1 MKKILTK
8 LFILTV
14 FAVFLQAV
22 CFAAEGEN
30 KMSIEAIAKDHSVLA
45 TFIELVKIPSPSFKE
60 AQVAKKIIEILRKEN
75 ITVRQDNYGNVIAV
89 LEANNSTKPPLLLSA
104 HMDVVGGSEPVNLR
118 LSDDGKCIETDKTRT
133 LGADDK
139 AGVAVIID
147 VLIYL
152 KNHKELSH
160 PKIEA
165 VFTRDEE
172 FSMTGVKN
180 LDTSKLEAQ
189 NALMLDGSDLG
200 ECNVEG
206 ASFINLYIAVK
217 NGKGGHSG
225 IDIDD
230 ETRVS
235 ANKVLAELVNEI
247 PQGVYKKNSKG
258 VITSI
263 NSGVLIGGSAGA
275 YLVNNKNELVLNNP
289 NQAMVDLIKGSFV
302 NIIATD
308 AYASYSIR
316 SSEPENQQELIEKIE
331 HFVNVLNKKYTG
343 KITIESKFEEHLKPF
358 VKDDND
364 EFVELVLASAHKHN
378 IPSKVSSFHAG
389 AETHVMQNNKLNA
402 NNKKFKPLLLGIADI
417 YNMHSNNEKVDYQSL
432 VKGRDWILEIILNY

>member
-1 MKKILTK
+1 MLLET
-8 LFILTV
+8 L
-14 FAVFLQAV
+14 
-22 CFAAEGEN
+22 
-30 KMSIEAIAKDHSVLA
+30 AKDHSVLN
-45 TFIELVKIPSPSFKE
+45 TFIKLVKIPSPSFKE
-60 AQVAKKIIEILRKEN
+60 EKVAKKITDILKKAN
-75 ITVRQDNYGNVIAV
+75 INVRQDSYGNVIAV

-118 LSDDGKCIETDKTRT
+118 LSEDGKFIETDKTRT

-139 AGVAVIID
+139 AGVAVILD

-152 KNHKELSH
+152 KNHKELSY

-180 LDTSKLEAQ
+180 LDASKLEAQ

-206 ASFINLYIAVK
+206 AGFVNLYITVK
-217 NGKGGHSG
+217 DGKGGHSG

-230 ETRVS
+230 DTRAS
-235 ANKVLAELVNEI
+235 ANKVLAELMNEI

-263 NSGVLIGGSAGA
+263 NSGALIGGSAGA
-275 YLVNNKNELVLNNP
+275 YLVNNKDNLVLDNP
-289 NQAMVDLIKGSFV
+289 NQAMSGLIKGSFV
-302 NIIATD
+302 NIIATN
-308 AYASYSIR
+308 AFASYSIR
-316 SSEPENQQELIEKIE
+316 SSELKNQQELIDKIQRST
-331 HFVNVLNKKYTG
+331 NRLNKKYSG

-358 VKDDND
+358 VKDNND
-364 EFVELVLASAHKHN
+364 EFVAVVLSSAHKLN
-378 IPSKVSSFHAG
+378 IPAKVSSFHAG
-389 AETHVMQNNKLNA
+389 AETHVMQNDKLNA
-402 NNKKFKPLLLGIADI
+402 NNQKFKPLLLGIADI
-417 YNMHSNNEKVDYQSL
+417 YNMHSNNEKVDHQSL
-432 VKGRDWILEIILNY
+432 IKGRDWILEIILNY